1 MVVAP
6 SHVRPSQA
14 CKASL
19 FRANNIICFSV
30 GPRSVWLCL
39 IGRAKGWSALCGSS
53 ARAMSMRAWFAFS
66 SRLLACLLTACVLL
80 YVRRRRVFD
89 AHPLLRLP
97 RTEPAKATFCLSFS
111 SVCPEPVLVKLI
123 IFSAAKIKHDAKKGG
138 LFTYRSW
145 IVFAALTHSRWVSAT
160 CAIVI
165 DHGELLI
172 PRFNLCCG
180 DKGVSVHRNKPQT
193 PHIVSERS
201 AGRQRRQH
209 QETKEH
215 TPCAALP
222 CYETYLGAQA
232 SALVVESVLRDVR
245 SCVLAERDKHIP
257 ADTRWRLCSLS
268 HAPPDL
274 PRRHVPVCTAVE
286 TL

>member
-1 MVVAP
+1 
-6 SHVRPSQA
+6 
-14 CKASL
+14 
-19 FRANNIICFSV
+19 
-30 GPRSVWLCL
+30 
-39 IGRAKGWSALCGSS
+39 
-53 ARAMSMRAWFAFS
+53 
-66 SRLLACLLTACVLL
+66 
-80 YVRRRRVFD
+80 
-89 AHPLLRLP
+89 
-97 RTEPAKATFCLSFS
+97 
-111 SVCPEPVLVKLI
+111 
-123 IFSAAKIKHDAKKGG
+123 

-172 PRFNLCCG
+172 PRFSLCCG